1 MWRYIYI
8 FFFLWPKN
16 SIQNTNVSVFYRL
29 LLYTGKCP
37 LFPKDEEAICPTH
50 ILFLF
55 LEQFSFRIS
64 VADMCAICNS
74 FIIL

>member
-1 MWRYIYI
+1 MCGDIYI
-8 FFFLWPKN
+8 FVFFGSKI

-29 LLYTGKCP
+29 ILYSGKC
-37 LFPKDEEAICPTH
+37 LSFSKDEEAICPNH

-55 LEQFSFRIS
+55 LELFSFRIS
-64 VADMCAICNS
+64 VADVCAICNS